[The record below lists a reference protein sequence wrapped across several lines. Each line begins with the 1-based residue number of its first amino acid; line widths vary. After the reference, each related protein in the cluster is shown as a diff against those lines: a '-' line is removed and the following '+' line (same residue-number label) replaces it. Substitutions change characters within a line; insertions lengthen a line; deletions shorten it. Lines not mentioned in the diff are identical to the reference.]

1 MQARKKMIINLPE
14 TLRFLPHQSMS
25 INPIIATAE
34 ATGAAMAKTGNSRL
48 LNSPP
53 PVILVL
59 S

>member
-1 MQARKKMIINLPE
+1 
-14 TLRFLPHQSMS
+14 MS